1 MKGLSPEHLEG
12 SQPFPTST
20 PGVSPMLSEAT
31 VITTP
36 QVEQNDSL
44 ERFRIT
50 NTREDFRLPSNSQCP
65 FR

>member
-1 MKGLSPEHLEG
+1 MQGLSPEHLEG

-20 PGVSPMLSEAT
+20 PEGSPRQSKST

-36 QVEQNDSL
+36 QVEGTNSL

-50 NTREDFRLPSNSQCP
+50 NTREDF
-65 FR
+65 